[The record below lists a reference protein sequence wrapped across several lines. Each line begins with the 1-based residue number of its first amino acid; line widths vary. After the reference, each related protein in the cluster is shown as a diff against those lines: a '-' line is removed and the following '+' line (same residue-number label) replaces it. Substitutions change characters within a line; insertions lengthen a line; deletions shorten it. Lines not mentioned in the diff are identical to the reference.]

1 MGSRTSGRY
10 LRIQTLFVDAEM
22 IDLHKNILELAV
34 APVSWWTPVIPLAS
48 HSRFEKMISSLYLG
62 ELVRLILLKM
72 TKEGLLFNGKVSTAL
87 LTKDKIEMKHVC
99 AMEK

>member
-1 MGSRTSGRY
+1 
-10 LRIQTLFVDAEM
+10 M

>member
-1 MGSRTSGRY
+1 
-10 LRIQTLFVDAEM
+10 
-22 IDLHKNILELAV
+22 
-34 APVSWWTPVIPLAS
+34 
-48 HSRFEKMISSLYLG
+48 MISSLYLG

-87 LTKDKIEMKHVC
+87 LIKGKIEMEHVS